1 MSLKLDVEEKWY
13 FFYDKLKSFRD
24 LHGHSDVPYESAEF
38 TELAKW
44 VKIQRKAKQRLPNA
58 FKEKLL
64 ELDFDFS
71 DSSQNWEENYRE
83 LQSFARKYGHVHV
96 PSSDPAYSEL
106 RAWLS
111 LQIKNK
117 DYLNNT
123 QKQKLD
129 YLGVNWHLTDS
140 REWRWQEMYNQLLE
154 FHKEYG
160 HSRVPQKW
168 DVNRK
173 LSNWV
178 LVQRRGYMQGIMSS
192 ERKRKLEQL
201 GFVWDFKYVYEDQ
214 WEEKFQLLVEFIKEN
229 GHTKVPLTYV
239 DQRLAG
245 WVDRQRTVN
254 SKGKLSEERK
264 RKLDEVEFIWDC
276 DVLQERLW
284 DERYQQLVEYQKK
297 YGDCMVPVNWK
308 QNRQLGIWVAA
319 QRTIE
324 KNRGV
329 DPEKKKKLE
338 KIGFIWHGEA
348 LKEQQKKYDDIW
360 EHNFNKYVAYTKKT
374 GQLQVSL
381 KIDRALQRWTCEQ
394 RKKWLSGRLDE
405 DKMDKLSSVEFPWN
419 LHESYWMRKY
429 SELVAFKKEF
439 GHTRVQWRW
448 EHNPQLGQWVSRTRL
463 HKYSLTKQQIKLL
476 DKIGFDWKTTKKII
490 VPWIT
495 MYQSLVNF
503 KRTYGHTRVPVNWKQ
518 NRKLGKWISRI
529 RSEQDKLQPNRR
541 KLLEELD
548 FDWTK
553 RRGRFKNREYRLESA

>member
-1 MSLKLDVEEKWY
+1 
-13 FFYDKLKSFRD
+13 
-24 LHGHSDVPYESAEF
+24 
-38 TELAKW
+38 
-44 VKIQRKAKQRLPNA
+44 
-58 FKEKLL
+58 
-64 ELDFDFS
+64 
-71 DSSQNWEENYRE
+71 
-83 LQSFARKYGHVHV
+83 
-96 PSSDPAYSEL
+96 
-106 RAWLS
+106 
-111 LQIKNK
+111 
-117 DYLNNT
+117 
-123 QKQKLD
+123 
-129 YLGVNWHLTDS
+129 
-140 REWRWQEMYNQLLE
+140 
-154 FHKEYG
+154 
-160 HSRVPQKW
+160 
-168 DVNRK
+168 
-173 LSNWV
+173 
-178 LVQRRGYMQGIMSS
+178 
-192 ERKRKLEQL
+192 
-201 GFVWDFKYVYEDQ
+201 
-214 WEEKFQLLVEFIKEN
+214 
-229 GHTKVPLTYV
+229 
-239 DQRLAG
+239 
-245 WVDRQRTVN
+245 
-254 SKGKLSEERK
+254 
-264 RKLDEVEFIWDC
+264 
-276 DVLQERLW
+276 
-284 DERYQQLVEYQKK
+284 
-297 YGDCMVPVNWK
+297 
-308 QNRQLGIWVAA
+308 
-319 QRTIE
+319 
-324 KNRGV
+324 V